1 MTIRE
6 QIKKY
11 ITDQPEPKR
20 SEIQT
25 LHQRIVRTLPRCK
38 LWFNDGKN
46 SDGKTVTNPGIGYGV
61 YTISYADGSTREFYQ
76 IGLSANK
83 SGISVYVLGIKDKTY
98 LAKTFGKKLGKAS
111 LTGYCIRFKRIDDIN
126 LDVLEAAIRY
136 GAQAQK
142 A

>member
-76 IGLSANK
+76 IGLSANTK
-83 SGISVYVLGIKDKTY
+83 RHICLRSRHQRQNLLSQNFRQKTWKGKPNRVLHQIQKD
-98 LAKTFGKKLGKAS
+98 
-111 LTGYCIRFKRIDDIN
+111 R
-126 LDVLEAAIRY
+126 
-136 GAQAQK
+136 
-142 A
+142 